1 MKRLLPLIALSLLFI
16 KCKTGNT
23 VTPIAPQLDVVGT
36 WSLYSWQQPDINAT
50 DAQYPCLAD
59 NVLKV
64 NADNTASITYNGT
77 STCYVSPPNTPLN
90 ESSSIGVPGQAAIN
104 STWRRSG
111 NDIYIGANHYII
123 STLDNQ
129 LYLSY
134 TDTLTAG
141 YTTPQILKVLDIKQ
155 Q

>member
-16 KCKTGNT
+16 KCKSGNT

-36 WSLYSWQQPDINAT
+36 WSLYSCQLPGINAT

-64 NADNTASITYNGT
+64 NTDNTASITYNGT
-77 STCYVSPPNTPLN
+77 STCYVSPPNVLN
-90 ESSSIGVPGQAAIN
+90 ESSFIGVPGQAAIN

-111 NDIYIGANHYII
+111 NDIYIGANHFVI
-123 STLDNQ
+123 SSLDNH

-141 YTTPQILKVLDIKQ
+141 YTTPQILKEIDIKQ